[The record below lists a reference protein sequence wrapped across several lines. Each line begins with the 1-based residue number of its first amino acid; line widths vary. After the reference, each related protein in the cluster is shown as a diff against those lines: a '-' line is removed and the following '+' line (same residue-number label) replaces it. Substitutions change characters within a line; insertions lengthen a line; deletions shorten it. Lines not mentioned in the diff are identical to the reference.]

1 MNRRTFLILVILL
14 VVLGGAGLAMF
25 WQDLSAWRSTGSR
38 IGAKPFGKL
47 PVNEVAQI
55 RLYDGKGEVTLAL
68 KDGRWVVRQRG
79 DYGASVQEIGD
90 LLVKLPDLKVVQTE
104 SVGATL
110 LPRLN
115 LVAPGKEEKAD
126 AKADAKKAEGA
137 GTELQLSDKSGKV
150 LGSVL
155 LGKKYVKIEPSP
167 LPIKQETPVG
177 RYVLSPGNP
186 TVLVLS
192 DALKNADAKPEQW
205 LARDF
210 FKAERIRS
218 LAASGDGA
226 QWKIARKEEYDPWKF
241 ADGGGELDPG
251 KAVAAVNAL
260 AGLTFSDVAPDV
272 KAEAFDK
279 PRTLIAETY
288 DNLVYTV
295 RFAAKSGGDD
305 YYLSVAVG
313 GEPARARVLE
323 KGEKSADKERL
334 DKQFE
339 EALKKLDARLKLEK
353 GLAAWT
359 YVVPAKTLEPLIRT
373 RSELIA
379 AARKK

>member
-1 MNRRTFLILVILL
+1 MNRRTFLILLGLL
-14 VVLGGAGLAMF
+14 VVLGGAGLALF
-25 WQDLSAWRSTGSR
+25 WQDLSAWRSAGAR
-38 IGAKPFGKL
+38 IGSKPFEKL

-55 RLYDGKGEVTLAL
+55 RLYDGKGEVMLAL
-68 KDGRWVVRQRG
+68 KADRWVVRQRG
-79 DYGASVQEIGD
+79 DYAASVQEIGD

-104 SVGATL
+104 NVGATL

-115 LVAPGKEEKAD
+115 LVAPGKD
-126 AKADAKKAEGA
+126 VKAEGA
-137 GTELQLSDKSGKV
+137 GTELQLSDKTGK
-150 LGSVL
+150 LIGSVL

-177 RYVLSPGNP
+177 RYVLSPGNA

-210 FKAERIRS
+210 FKAERIKS

-226 QWKIARKEEYDPWKF
+226 PWKIARKEEYGQWKF

-260 AGLTFSDVAPDV
+260 AALTFRDVALDV
-272 KAEAFDK
+272 KAENFDK
-279 PRTLIAETY
+279 PRTLAADTY
-288 DNLVYTV
+288 DNLNYTIKI
-295 RFAAKSGGDD
+295 AKKPGSDD
-305 YYLSVAVG
+305 YYLSIAVS
-313 GEPARARVLE
+313 GEPPRVRTPE
-323 KGEKSADKERL
+323 KGEKPADKERL

-339 EALKKLDARLKLEK
+339 ESAKKLDARLKVEQ

-359 YVVPAKTLEPLIRT
+359 YVVAAKTLEPLLKAR
-373 RSELIA
+373 RELTA
-379 AARKK
+379 APRKK